1 MIRSILHLNRR
12 TLFLTQ
18 QYSTVKP
25 YEVAESEEK
34 DLPSPDEVKQRIDNK
49 SEYDDN
55 NYFAEQLAS
64 YENYSTIKRD
74 IVINK

>member
-18 QYSTVKP
+18 PYSTVKP
-25 YEVAESEEK
+25 YEVAESEER
-34 DLPSPDEVKQRIDNK
+34 DLPSPDEVKHRIDNK

-64 YENYSTIKRD
+64 GENYSNIKRD
-74 IVINK
+74 IGRK